1 MSFGFGCQTRTDR
14 QTDGRQLHSPGR
26 SRRSPRTPSSS
37 SSAGTQ
43 STRSG
48 TWPPRG
54 WGRRSSCGRG
64 AGPGSWRRA
73 ADAQSL
79 CIREAVDAV
88 IERSDRRT
96 GGSGSNRRRQGLLC
110 GSLDSLPEALRR
122 HLKATSCCVA
132 VSTPDNLTPQSGCEL
147 WVWLLRHHHHLKS
160 SHSKFQ
166 NSPRTLNEVS
176 LTSPQP

>member
-1 MSFGFGCQTRTDR
+1 MGARQTDG

-79 CIREAVDAV
+79 CIREAV
-88 IERSDRRT
+88 ERSDRTVRQTDGPVAAT
-96 GGSGSNRRRQGLLC
+96 GGGRVCSVAAWIHFLRHCGATRRRQAAVLLLARQTN
-110 GSLDSLPEALRR
+110 SLHCQDVSFGFGCFLIIISNHHTQNFKTLPEL
-122 HLKATSCCVA
+122 
-132 VSTPDNLTPQSGCEL
+132 
-147 WVWLLRHHHHLKS
+147 
-160 SHSKFQ
+160 
-166 NSPRTLNEVS
+166 
-176 LTSPQP
+176 